1 LGDYFGSVFISADS
15 KEALMEEIEYCRQE
29 NERLNPRFKIYLT
42 KIVPDPDEVVF
53 NKGKQQMFDVTLECD
68 IEL

>member
-1 LGDYFGSVFISADS
+1 MGDYFGSVFISADS
-15 KEALMEEIEYCRQE
+15 KEALMEEIEYHRKE
-29 NERLNPRFKIYLT
+29 NEKLNPRFKIYST
-42 KIVPDPDEVVF
+42 KIVPDPEEFPF